1 MEENST
7 GQNYMEHQVS
17 GEYEFIL
24 SDDDSLTI
32 RVKFTISADGK
43 LVYDE
48 PEF

>member
-1 MEENST
+1 M
-7 GQNYMEHQVS
+7 S

-24 SDDDSLTI
+24 SDDDSLTIRVKSI